1 MKVMPNLAAKFSS
14 EYLTADQMAASL
26 KSLPAALLELFG
38 ECTFTILYGWGSGL
52 HVDLWY
58 MPMSVGAC
66 GMSSFIEESVGQRIF
81 VPGGSDLFIKSPRNE
96 LEILVCHENDIHVD
110 GENLNTMQRFMAAEP
125 FRNMRFFSQDELKL
139 QYPELERSGVRG

>member
-1 MKVMPNLAAKFSS
+1 MPNLAAKFSS
-14 EYLTADQMAASL
+14 EYLTAEQMAASL
-26 KSLPAALLELFG
+26 KTLPAALLELFG
-38 ECTFTILYGWGSGL
+38 EWRYTVLYGWGSGL

-66 GMSSFIEESVGQRIF
+66 GMSWFIEESVDQRIF

-110 GENLNTMQRFMAAEP
+110 GESLDAMQRFMAAEP
-125 FRNMRFFSQDELKL
+125 FRNMRFFSQDELKF
-139 QYPELERSGVRG
+139 QYPELDTSRVRG